1 MIAET
6 IVEIEVYGI
15 WDQAPAASSCGCG
28 GGGCGCATPAQTM
41 GEMFES
47 LRTSLD
53 ASDIKDRC
61 SLRFIDII
69 KDSDAQVNQA
79 RKMVET
85 GYSLPLT
92 ALNGKW
98 SFYGGMSSDLFLTK
112 IREILNGEK
121 EQAREAH

>member
-1 MIAET
+1 MAET
-6 IVEIEVYGI
+6 VVEIEVYGI
-15 WDQAPAASSCGCG
+15 WDEDPAASSCGCG

-69 KDSDAQVNQA
+69 KDSDAQVNQV
-79 RKMVET
+79 RKMVES

-92 ALNGKW
+92 ALNGSW

-112 IREILNGEK
+112 IREILGGEK
-121 EQAREAH
+121 EQAREEH

>member
-1 MIAET
+1 MAET
-6 IVEIEVYGI
+6 VVEIEVYGI
-15 WDQAPAASSCGCG
+15 WDEDPAASSCGCG

-92 ALNGKW
+92 ALNGTW

-121 EQAREAH
+121 EQAGEAR

>member
-1 MIAET
+1 MAET
-6 IVEIEVYGI
+6 VVEIEVYGI
-15 WDQAPAASSCGCG
+15 WDEDPAASSCGCG

-61 SLRFIDII
+61 SLRFIDIL
-69 KDSDAQVNQA
+69 KDSDAQVNQV
-79 RKMVET
+79 RQLIET
-85 GYSLPLT
+85 GYKLPLT

-98 SFYGGMSSDLFLTK
+98 SFYGGMSSDLFLAK
-112 IREILNGEK
+112 IREILDKGK
-121 EQAREAH
+121 EQAGEAH

>member
-1 MIAET
+1 MAET
-6 IVEIEVYGI
+6 VVEIEVYGI
-15 WDQAPAASSCGCG
+15 WDEDPAASSCGCG

-69 KDSDAQVNQA
+69 KDGDAQVNQV
-79 RKMVET
+79 RKMVES

-92 ALNGKW
+92 ALNGSW

-112 IREILNGEK
+112 IRKILDGEK
-121 EQAREAH
+121 EQAGEAR

>member
-1 MIAET
+1 MAET
-6 IVEIEVYGI
+6 VVEIEVYGI
-15 WDQAPAASSCGCG
+15 WDEDPAASSCGCG

-53 ASDIKDRC
+53 ASDIKERC

-69 KDSDAQVNQA
+69 KDSDAQVNQV

-92 ALNGKW
+92 ALNGTW

-121 EQAREAH
+121 EQAGEAR

>member
-1 MIAET
+1 MAET
-6 IVEIEVYGI
+6 VVEIEVYGI
-15 WDQAPAASSCGCG
+15 WDEDPAASSCGCG
-28 GGGCGCATPAQTM
+28 GCGCAVPAQTM

-61 SLRFIDII
+61 SLRFIDIL
-69 KDSDAQVNQA
+69 KDSDSQVNQV
-79 RKMVET
+79 RKMVES

-92 ALNGKW
+92 ALNGSW

-112 IREILNGEK
+112 IQEILDGEK
-121 EQAREAH
+121 EQAGEAR

>member
-28 GGGCGCATPAQTM
+28 GGGCGCATPTQTM
-41 GEMFES
+41 GEMFEN

-53 ASDIKDRC
+53 ASDIKERC
-61 SLRFIDII
+61 SLRFIDVI
-69 KDSDAQVNQA
+69 KDSDPQVNRVRQ
-79 RKMVET
+79 MVET
-85 GYSLPLT
+85 GYALPLT
-92 ALNGKW
+92 ALNGSW
-98 SFYGGMSSDLFLTK
+98 SFYGGMSNDLFHHK

>member
-1 MIAET
+1 MAET
-6 IVEIEVYGI
+6 VVEIEVYGI
-15 WDQAPAASSCGCG
+15 WDEDPSASSCGCG

-61 SLRFIDII
+61 SLRFIDIL
-69 KDSDAQVNQA
+69 KDSDAQVNQV
-79 RKMVET
+79 RKMVES

-92 ALNGKW
+92 ALNGSW

-112 IREILNGEK
+112 IREILGGEK
-121 EQAREAH
+121 EQAREEH

>member
-1 MIAET
+1 MAET
-6 IVEIEVYGI
+6 VVEIEVYGI
-15 WDQAPAASSCGCG
+15 WDEDPAASSCGCG

-69 KDSDAQVNQA
+69 KDSDAQVNQV

-92 ALNGKW
+92 ALNGTW

-112 IREILNGEK
+112 IREILGGEK

>member
-61 SLRFIDII
+61 SLRFIDIL
-69 KDSDAQVNQA
+69 KDSDAQVNQV
-79 RKMVET
+79 RKMVES

-92 ALNGKW
+92 ALNGSW

-112 IREILNGEK
+112 IREILGGEK
-121 EQAREAH
+121 EQAGEAR

>member
-1 MIAET
+1 MAET
-6 IVEIEVYGI
+6 VVEIEVYGI
-15 WDQAPAASSCGCG
+15 WDEDPAASSCGCG

-53 ASDIKDRC
+53 ASDIKERC

-92 ALNGKW
+92 ALNGTW

-121 EQAREAH
+121 EQAGEAR

>member
-69 KDSDAQVNQA
+69 KDSDAQVNQV
-79 RKMVET
+79 RKMVES

>member
-1 MIAET
+1 MAKT
-6 IVEIEVYGI
+6 VVEIEVYGI
-15 WDQAPAASSCGCG
+15 WDEDPAASSCGCG
-28 GGGCGCATPAQTM
+28 GGGCGCATPVQTM
-41 GEMFES
+41 GEMFDS
-47 LRTSLD
+47 LRTSVD

-69 KDSDAQVNQA
+69 KDSDAQVNQV

-92 ALNGKW
+92 ALNGTW

-121 EQAREAH
+121 EQAGEVH

>member
-1 MIAET
+1 MAET
-6 IVEIEVYGI
+6 VVEIEVYGI
-15 WDQAPAASSCGCG
+15 WDEDPAASSCGCG

-53 ASDIKDRC
+53 ASNIKDRC

-69 KDSDAQVNQA
+69 KDSDAQVNQV
-79 RKMVET
+79 RKMVES

-92 ALNGKW
+92 ALNGSW

-112 IREILNGEK
+112 IREILGGEK
-121 EQAREAH
+121 EQAREEH

>member
-1 MIAET
+1 MAKT
-6 IVEIEVYGI
+6 VVEIEVYGI
-15 WDQAPAASSCGCG
+15 WDEDPAASSCGCG
-28 GGGCGCATPAQTM
+28 GGGCGCATPVQTM
-41 GEMFES
+41 GEMFDS
-47 LRTSLD
+47 LRTSVD

-92 ALNGKW
+92 ALNGTW

-121 EQAREAH
+121 EQAGEAR

>member
-1 MIAET
+1 MAET
-6 IVEIEVYGI
+6 VVEIEVYGI
-15 WDQAPAASSCGCG
+15 WDEDPAASSCGCG

-53 ASDIKDRC
+53 ASDIKERC

-92 ALNGKW
+92 ALNGSW

-112 IREILNGEK
+112 IREILGGEK
-121 EQAREAH
+121 EQAGEAR